1 MALAELYDEIFAYA
15 KEYIRA
21 NSNYNPYVLKDT
33 PEDGELFP
41 LVIIREYKDT
51 LYSENLK
58 KTEQKEYLI
67 YEIEVFSNDNQTARQ
82 EIVKELV
89 GLVNE
94 VFENNLGFRRT
105 ENRPIPYI
113 RDNVSRQYMLFKAIY
128 DKEQHKIYRY

>member
-1 MALAELYDEIFAYA
+1 MALAELYDDIFAYA
-15 KEYIRA
+15 KEYIQT
-21 NSNYNPYVLKDT
+21 NSDYNPYVLKDT
-33 PEDGELFP
+33 PEDGEIFP
-41 LVIIREYKDT
+41 LIIIREYKDT

-89 GLVNE
+89 GWVND
-94 VFENNLGFRRT
+94 VFENMLGFRRT